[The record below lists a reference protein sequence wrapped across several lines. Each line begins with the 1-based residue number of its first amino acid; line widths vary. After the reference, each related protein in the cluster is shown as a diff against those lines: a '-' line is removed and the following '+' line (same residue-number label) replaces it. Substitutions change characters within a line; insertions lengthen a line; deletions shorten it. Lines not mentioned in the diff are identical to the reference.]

1 LETLSH
7 PLGEKLVLPGIFVK
21 GEYYAMHR
29 DTQPQQV
36 PKQLKLTAK
45 VFEHMKDTIGTMRA
59 EQGGIL
65 GGNRKT
71 GEVTFF
77 FFDDTGSQSGVSY
90 TPNISLLNTVIKKH
104 WKPNGIE
111 YMGSIHTHPPF
122 ITHLSP
128 GDETYA
134 KRILDA
140 MVDLPYLLAPI
151 ALSIPDTGSFSL
163 FPYAV
168 ERDGN
173 GIRII
178 EQELVVGGEAVT
190 FERGSTSIPEF
201 IYEFFRSRAGR
212 ALLAAIGFTA
222 VGIASLAGSAIYAAR
237 AVRSQRAE
245 K

>member
-1 LETLSH
+1 
-7 PLGEKLVLPGIFVK
+7 
-21 GEYYAMHR
+21 MHR
-29 DTQPQQV
+29 NTQPQKV

-45 VFEHMKDTIGTMRA
+45 VFEHVKDTIGTMRA

-65 GGNRKT
+65 GGDRKT

-77 FFDDTGSQSGVSY
+77 FFDDTGSQSCVSY

-104 WKPNGIE
+104 WKPNGID

-122 ITHLSP
+122 INHLSP

-134 KRILDA
+134 QRILDA

-168 ERDGN
+168 ERDGD

-178 EQELVVGGEAVT
+178 EQELVVGDKAVT
-190 FERGSTSIPEF
+190 FERHRTSIPEF
-201 IYEFFRSRAGR
+201 IYEFFRSREGR
-212 ALLAAIGFTA
+212 GFLATIGFAA
-222 VGIASLAGSAIYAAR
+222 VGIASLAGAAIYAIQAL
-237 AVRSQRAE
+237 RS
-245 K
+245 KKKGK